1 MSFSKDELERYAR
14 HIMLKDVG
22 GPGQQRLKAA
32 CVALIGA
39 GGLGS
44 PAALYLAAA
53 GVGRIRLIDPD
64 RVALSNLQ
72 RQILFRTEDAGRL
85 KVDAAA
91 EQLTALNPNV
101 TVEIVDKSIDAT
113 NADAL
118 LDGCDVVLDGCD
130 NFETRFA
137 VSDSCWRAGRILVS
151 GAIGRWDGQLSTFV
165 RGSSP
170 QRRATEAPAAVSGAD
185 PQPTA
190 TPSDAL
196 QTGAANTLAAASDGP
211 CYRCLVNAA
220 PDNAEP
226 CSMVGVVGPL
236 CGIIGGAMA
245 LEALKIIT
253 GAGRN
258 LIGRL
263 AIFDALAWRWREVRL
278 EPDPDCPGC
287 SSSRN
292 S

>member
-1 MSFSKDELERYAR
+1 MTFSKDELERYAR

-22 GPGQQRLKAA
+22 GPGQQKLKAA
-32 CVALIGA
+32 SVALIGA

-53 GVGRIRLIDPD
+53 GIGRLRLIDPD
-64 RVALSNLQ
+64 SVALSNLQ
-72 RQILFRTEDAGRL
+72 RQILFRTADAGRL
-85 KVDAAA
+85 KVEVAA

-101 TVEIVDKSIDAT
+101 TVEIVDKSIDAG

-118 LDGCDVVLDGCD
+118 LEGFDVVLDGCD

-137 VSDSCWRAGRILVS
+137 VSDSCWRAGRFLVS
-151 GAIGRWDGQLSTFV
+151 GAIGRWDGQISTFV
-165 RGSSP
+165 RGAPPHAASP
-170 QRRATEAPAAVSGAD
+170 ASIG
-185 PQPTA
+185 
-190 TPSDAL
+190 
-196 QTGAANTLAAASDGP
+196 AAASAPTSAAEDAGGHAARATDGP

-220 PDNAEP
+220 PDDAEP

-245 LEALKIIT
+245 LEALKLIT

-278 EPDPDCPGC
+278 DPDPDCPGC
-287 SSSRN
+287 SKSRAG
-292 S
+292 

>member
-1 MSFSKDELERYAR
+1 MSFSKDELERYGR
-14 HIMLKDVG
+14 HILLKDFG
-22 GPGQQRLKAA
+22 GPGQQKLKSAS
-32 CVALIGA
+32 VALIGA
-39 GGLGS
+39 GGLGA

-53 GVGRIRLIDPD
+53 GIGRLRLIDPD

-72 RQILFRTEDAGRL
+72 RQILFRTDDCGRL

-91 EQLTALNPNV
+91 EALNALNPNV
-101 TVEIVDKSIDAT
+101 SVEIVDKSIDSE

-118 LDGCDVVLDGCD
+118 LDGFDVVLDGCD

-137 VSDSCWRAGRILVS
+137 VSDSCWRAGRVLVS
-151 GAIGRWDGQLSTFV
+151 GAVGRWDGQLSTFV
-165 RGSSP
+165 RAAPFIAPPTESSLASISG
-170 QRRATEAPAAVSGAD
+170 ATAPAARSAHGLSAI
-185 PQPTA
+185 A
-190 TPSDAL
+190 S
-196 QTGAANTLAAASDGP
+196 AAAATHADGP

-226 CSMVGVVGPL
+226 CSLVGVVGPL

-263 AIFDALAWRWREVRL
+263 AVFDALAWRWRDVRL
-278 EPDPDCPGC
+278 DPDPDCPGC
-287 SSSRN
+287 SPRRVA
-292 S
+292 

>member
-22 GPGQQRLKAA
+22 GPGQQKLKAA
-32 CVALIGA
+32 SVALIGA

-53 GVGRIRLIDPD
+53 GIGRLRLIDPD
-64 RVALSNLQ
+64 RVSLSNLQ
-72 RQILFRTEDAGRL
+72 RQILFRSADSGRL
-85 KVDAAA
+85 KVEAAA
-91 EQLTALNPNV
+91 EQLAALNPNV
-101 TVEIVDKSIDAT
+101 TLEIVDKSVDAA

-118 LDGCDVVLDGCD
+118 LDGFNVVLDGCD

-137 VSDSCWRAGRILVS
+137 VSDSCWRAGRYLVS
-151 GAIGRWDGQLSTFV
+151 GAIGRWDGQISTFV
-165 RGSSP
+165 RGAPSHVRASGPAAPSNDAP
-170 QRRATEAPAAVSGAD
+170 QHATADPSAAPAASRAA
-185 PQPTA
+185 PPTPP
-190 TPSDAL
+190 T
-196 QTGAANTLAAASDGP
+196 NGP
-211 CYRCLVNAA
+211 CYRCLVSAA
-220 PDNAEP
+220 PDESEP
-226 CSMVGVVGPL
+226 CSLVGVVGPL

-278 EPDPDCPGC
+278 DPDPDCPGC
-287 SSSRN
+287 SSSRGA
-292 S
+292 

>member
-1 MSFSKDELERYAR
+1 
-14 HIMLKDVG
+14 MLKDIG
-22 GPGQQRLKAA
+22 GPGQQKLKAA
-32 CVALIGA
+32 RVALVGA

-53 GVGRIRLIDPD
+53 GIGRLRLIDPD
-64 RVALSNLQ
+64 TVALSNLQ
-72 RQILFRTEDAGRL
+72 RQILFRSADAGRL
-85 KVDAAA
+85 KVEAAA
-91 EQLTALNPNV
+91 ERLTALNPNV
-101 TVEIVDKSIDAT
+101 AVEIVDKSLDAA

-137 VSDSCWRAGRILVS
+137 VSDSCWRADRYLVS
-151 GAIGRWDGQLSTFV
+151 GAVGRWDGQISTFV
-165 RGSSP
+165 RGGP
-170 QRRATEAPAAVSGAD
+170 ERAAHAGAAKVAPDTLKGA
-185 PQPTA
+185 A
-190 TPSDAL
+190 TPLSIE
-196 QTGAANTLAAASDGP
+196 GATPASARADTPSPAP
-211 CYRCLVNAA
+211 CYRCLVSVA
-220 PDNAEP
+220 PDDAEP
-226 CSMVGVVGPL
+226 CSLVGVVGPL

-287 SSSRN
+287 SLNQSA
-292 S
+292 

>member
-32 CVALIGA
+32 SVALIGA

-53 GVGRIRLIDPD
+53 GVGRMRLIDPD

-72 RQILFRTEDAGRL
+72 RQILFRTEDAGRS
-85 KVDAAA
+85 KVEAAA

-118 LDGCDVVLDGCD
+118 LDGCTVVLDGCD

-137 VSDSCWRAGRILVS
+137 VSDSCWRAGRYLVS

-170 QRRATEAPAAVSGAD
+170 QTLETES
-185 PQPTA
+185 
-190 TPSDAL
+190 S
-196 QTGAANTLAAASDGP
+196 AAASGANPQPAGTTSGALETGGAIPLESAAENP

-287 SSSRN
+287 SSGRTS
-292 S
+292 

>member
-1 MSFSKDELERYAR
+1 MNFSQDELERYAR

-22 GPGQQRLKAA
+22 GPGQQKLKAA
-32 CVALIGA
+32 SAALIGA

-53 GVGRIRLIDPD
+53 GIGRLRLIDPD

-85 KVDAAA
+85 KVEAAA
-91 EQLTALNPNV
+91 AQLAALNPNV
-101 TVEIVDKSIDAT
+101 TVEIVDKSIDAA

-118 LDGCDVVLDGCD
+118 LDGCDLVLDGCD

-137 VSDSCWRAGRILVS
+137 VSDSCWRTGRVLVS
-151 GAIGRWDGQLSTFV
+151 GAIGRWDGQLSTFA
-165 RGSSP
+165 RGASVQTSSAALTKGSISVAQDLAASSSASP
-170 QRRATEAPAAVSGAD
+170 SGAAVTSA
-185 PQPTA
+185 A
-190 TPSDAL
+190 TVA
-196 QTGAANTLAAASDGP
+196 DGP

-220 PDNAEP
+220 PDDAEP

-287 SSSRN
+287 SPRRDA
-292 S
+292 

>member
-32 CVALIGA
+32 SVALIGA

-53 GVGRIRLIDPD
+53 GVGRMRLIDPD

-72 RQILFRTEDAGRL
+72 RQILFRTEDAGRS
-85 KVDAAA
+85 KVEAAA

-101 TVEIVDKSIDAT
+101 AVEIVDKSIDAT
-113 NADAL
+113 NADAF
-118 LDGCDVVLDGCD
+118 LDGCAVVLDGCD

-137 VSDSCWRAGRILVS
+137 VSDSCWRAGRYLVS

-170 QRRATEAPAAVSGAD
+170 QTLTAESSAAASSANPQPAGAPSGA
-185 PQPTA
+185 
-190 TPSDAL
+190 L
-196 QTGAANTLAAASDGP
+196 ETGGAIPLAAAAETP

-287 SSSRN
+287 SSGCTS
-292 S
+292 